1 MPELEG
7 EEGFS
12 PTYMLDQSHN
22 VTDPLESLI
31 VSAVDVH
38 RASIKAHLV
47 DRQALAGYQEEND
60 AIMALAT
67 LKQAFYTDVD
77 PILARARIESGGV
90 LDPLATYRASGYREA
105 IADERPAQPGSSSGI
120 V

>member
-1 MPELEG
+1 MRSSRG
-7 EEGFS
+7 VEGFG

-31 VSAVDVH
+31 VSAIDVH
-38 RASIKAHLV
+38 RASVKAHLV
-47 DRQALAGYQEEND
+47 DRDALASYQEEND

-77 PILARARIESGGV
+77 PILARARIEGGGV

-105 IADERPAQPGSSSGI
+105 VAAERPPEPGSRSGI